1 MADEQIDSL
10 SIAISVKDNDSAKKI
25 KGITDAIDSLV
36 SSLKGLESV
45 QGALK
50 TLEMSLGGIN
60 KASKSISKKTSITKN
75 VAQPQMAEY
84 TESVNAGTLASIS
97 ANTRDFNKQ
106 FESNVRIITED
117 EYAIQRLQIAIKTL
131 EQNFKGVGKAAED
144 SAKVFQEAFDKAL
157 SLITEDENAV
167 ERLKI
172 AVGKLD
178 GTFNLSGESAKE
190 AAQAFGYTAEQ
201 LDEMESGSSGVKK
214 KFDAFFGSVK
224 RIALYRAIRTA
235 LKEITQA
242 MQYGIQNYARYD
254 DATNKAMSNV
264 MNSVNQLKNTLGVTL
279 GQIMQTLAPLIET
292 LTNAIVGLLDNI
304 NMALASLGNKS
315 TYSRAIKQNEDY
327 AKSIDKVNGKLLSFD
342 TFNTLATDNGQ
353 PKGLFE
359 EVEIPAEL
367 EGFPALLKEI
377 IGLLK
382 EFFEENKAIFELVL
396 DIIKLLQPLLRTAIT
411 IISTIVQ
418 QVRGA
423 FQIIDGFIKL
433 LIGDFNGA
441 WESIGDGF
449 KNMLKGSLNMFISVV
464 NLIIDAINFLVTKLS
479 PIGWIFGAAGID
491 ISIPHIPLASFA
503 NGGSFNTAD
512 MFFAN
517 ENGQT
522 ELIASTNNGGAVMNM
537 EQLQG
542 AIYNGMIMAM
552 ADSGGKEIV
561 LKVDQ
566 NTLGRVVA
574 NSTGFIS
581 ETNRI
586 KLIKV

>member
-1 MADEQIDSL
+1 MANETNEIDSL
-10 SIAISVKDNDSAKKI
+10 SIGITVNDKGSSAKINQFAK
-25 KGITDAIDSLV
+25 AIDSLV
-36 SSLKGLESV
+36 SSLKGLESMQSV
-45 QGALK
+45 LK
-50 TLEMSLGGIN
+50 TLEGAMAGIGRS
-60 KASKSISKKTSITKN
+60 SKSISNKTKN
-75 VAQPQMAEY
+75 AFAQAPQMATA
-84 TESVNAGTLASIS
+84 TEG
-97 ANTRDFNKQ
+97 ANGGILPQINKNSRKGIDNLTQSLGKVETQTKKTTSKFSQ
-106 FESNVRIITED
+106 FFS
-117 EYAIQRLQIAIKTL
+117 
-131 EQNFKGVGKAAED
+131 
-144 SAKVFQEAFDKAL
+144 
-157 SLITEDENAV
+157 
-167 ERLKI
+167 
-172 AVGKLD
+172 
-178 GTFNLSGESAKE
+178 
-190 AAQAFGYTAEQ
+190 
-201 LDEMESGSSGVKK
+201 
-214 KFDAFFGSVK
+214 SVK

-292 LTNAIVGLLDNI
+292 LTNAVVGLLDNL

-342 TFNTLATDNGQ
+342 TFNTLATNNGQ
-353 PKGLFE
+353 SKGLFE
-359 EVEIPAEL
+359 EVEMPAEL

-382 EFFEENKAIFELVL
+382 ELFEENKVIFELVL
-396 DIIKLLQPLLRTAIT
+396 DIIKLLQPLLHTAIT

-418 QVRGA
+418 QIRGA

-433 LIGDFNGA
+433 LMGDFNGA

-464 NLIIDAINFLVTKLS
+464 NLIIDAINFLITKLN

-512 MFFAN
+512 AFYAN
-517 ENGQT
+517 ENGRT
-522 ELIASTNNGGAVMNM
+522 ELIASTNNGGAVMTL
-537 EQLQG
+537 EQWADVSYLSHLRALQ
-542 AIYNGMIMAM
+542 
-552 ADSGGKEIV
+552 DSGDKEVV

-574 NSTGFIS
+574 NSAGFIS